1 MLAGLVALV
10 AAAVGA
16 GAGQSASGA
25 ASGTIISGTTD
36 TVTNIDPAG
45 NYDYGS
51 YAAHINIF
59 EYLYQ
64 ARNGATVVPSLATKC
79 SPVGTVRTWRCNLR
93 RGVKFHDGSGFDSAD
108 VKYSFDRVI
117 KINDPSGISFLLS
130 NLKSVVTNG
139 PYAVTLPMSGSGSA

>member
-1 MLAGLVALV
+1 LRLSGSR
-10 AAAVGA
+10 AVGLR
-16 GAGQSASGA
+16 SRV
-25 ASGTIISGTTD
+25 GTIISGTTD

-51 YAAHINIF
+51 YAADINIF

-117 KINDPSGISFLLS
+117 KINDPSGISLLLS